1 MDIYNLKLTT
11 VCARKPR
18 GVPEDGC
25 AVQRKTLPGVK
36 VHHPLDVGSEG
47 KHSSCT
53 RQAPWWPVHS
63 SSFLSFVSRV
73 SFGN

>member
-1 MDIYNLKLTT
+1 MDIYNLELTR
-11 VCARKPR
+11 VCARKPP

-25 AVQRKTLPGVK
+25 AVQRKSLPGVK

-53 RQAPWWPVHS
+53 WQAPCWPVHS
-63 SSFLSFVSRV
+63 SSFLCLGIRV
-73 SFGN
+73 SSEN